1 MAESLS
7 ARARRGANR
16 LLQPLGLHLARRDR
30 ACEMD
35 GLLARAAARGL
46 AIGTWIDVGASDGS
60 WSLRARR
67 HFPDARFLLF
77 EPLAERQPALAA
89 LAHRCGFEIV
99 AAAAGATPGRIAFAI
114 DPALDGSGV
123 AAPGAAGTRTVPV
136 EPIDGTVAAR
146 GLPGPF
152 ALKLDTH
159 GYEIPILEGAAQT
172 LARTELLII
181 EAYNFTLVPGCL
193 RFPALCAWLE
203 GRGFRCCDLAD
214 PLRRPADGALWQMD
228 LAFARA
234 DSALFASNAYS

>member
-89 LAHRCGFEIV
+89 LAHQDAVLG
-99 AAAAGATPGRIAFAI
+99 
-114 DPALDGSGV
+114 PALDGGYVLLGLRRVDDSLFERMPWGSDRV
-123 AAPGAAGTRTVPV
+123 AALTGQRL
-136 EPIDGTVAAR
+136 D
-146 GLPGPF
+146 
-152 ALKLDTH
+152 ALGWH
-159 GYEIPILEGAAQT
+159 WSR
-172 LARTELLII
+172 LA
-181 EAYNFTLVPGCL
+181 CL
-193 RFPALCAWLE
+193 RDIDRPE
-203 GRGFRCCDLAD
+203 DLVY
-214 PLRRPADGALWQMD
+214 LPADLSLPPPA
-228 LAFARA
+228 
-234 DSALFASNAYS
+234 